1 MTVDADISGQDHGDV
16 TANPDASEPG
26 FQQAEEPITEISG
39 ASHGESGGESNETQD
54 RETGEATAQ
63 EPKSVGSVLDEVLG
77 DYLISKGNI
86 VYEPVAAVGKL
97 DRIADTVYWI
107 RRVERALSSWPLF

>member
-1 MTVDADISGQDHGDV
+1 VTVDADLSRQDHGDV

-39 ASHGESGGESNETQD
+39 ASHGESGGEGKETQG
-54 RETGEATAQ
+54 RETGEANAQ

-77 DYLISKGNI
+77 DYLVSKGNI
-86 VYEPVAAVGKL
+86 VYEPIAAVGKL
-97 DRIADTVYWI
+97 DRTADTAYWI
-107 RRVERALSSWPLF
+107 GGVYRALSSWPLF